1 MKHVR
6 PVWLSIA
13 ALTGIATA
21 IVGLARSETSTTP
34 IKIWDAAF
42 YDNDDCSPG
51 QDVEFAC
58 PLYAMRLQGKA
69 FTTDIQNECDRQF
82 SDTGIRTCTIAVDMK
97 SFRAKWGLHD
107 PSVRHRKSMWIDYDC
122 NPGGPESRRIRV
134 FGDEATDARPD
145 AHIAMVCN

>member
-1 MKHVR
+1 MKSVK

-13 ALTGIATA
+13 ALFA
-21 IVGLARSETSTTP
+21 ISIIGLARSETSANP

-42 YDNDDCSPG
+42 YDSDDCSPG

-69 FTTDIQNECDRQF
+69 FTTDIQNECDRQL
-82 SDTGIRTCTIAVDMK
+82 SESGARTCTIPVDMK
-97 SFRAKWGLHD
+97 LMREKWGLRD
-107 PSVRHRKSMWIDYDC
+107 PSLHHHKSMWIDYEC
-122 NPGGPESRRIRV
+122 NPGSVGSRRARV

-145 AHIAMVCN
+145 SHITMACN